1 MKSLCNTQG
10 AILWKDKPEKP
21 KTCVLLPAPSVDKVD
36 SEQVQELQREQGQ
49 GRQMAQ
55 TYYDFISKPVLSLG
69 IGIQIGVKHFM
80 PITTA

>member
-1 MKSLCNTQG
+1 MG
-10 AILWKDKPEKP
+10 AILWKNKPEKS
-21 KTCVLLPAPSVDKVD
+21 KTCVLLPAQSVDKVD
-36 SEQVQELQREQGQ
+36 SELVLELQWEQGQ

-55 TYYDFISKPVLSLG
+55 TYYDFISKPVLLLV